1 MTELGGTFATTATR
15 LCVVGADGRM
25 GSAVIQQAKL
35 AGFEVVGAVTA
46 PESENAGL
54 SLGQIGLSPP
64 NVKILPQQD
73 LEQAL
78 EDADIYMSFTTP
90 SAELANLPKA
100 VEMHRKI
107 VMGTTGF
114 NDDQMRTIRRTLE
127 GRVPAVISPNF
138 SIGANLLFR
147 IIETCGILPKDYD
160 FSIVEAHHRG
170 KADAP
175 SGTAKR
181 MADKLSAMR
190 GYSERVHGRE
200 GLSKRNE
207 RQLELLSV
215 RAGGIPGIH
224 DLIIAGQHE
233 MIRIEHLAFSRNVFA
248 QGALYAAEWLS
259 RQSRPMIFTMEDIL
273 ENSNSAD

>member
-1 MTELGGTFATTATR
+1 MTELGGIFATTATR

-25 GSAVIQQAKL
+25 GSTIIQQAAS

-46 PESENAGL
+46 PDSQNAGRT
-54 SLGQIGLSPP
+54 LGEIGLSPP
-64 NVKILPQQD
+64 NLKILPQQN

-78 EDADIYMSFTTP
+78 KDADIYMSFTTP

-100 VEMHRKI
+100 VQMGRKVVI
-107 VMGTTGF
+107 GTTGF
-114 NDDQMRTIRRTLE
+114 NEDQTRSIRGTLE

-138 SIGANLLFR
+138 SIGVNLLFK
-147 IIETCGILPKDYD
+147 IIETCGLFPRNYD
-160 FSIVEAHHRG
+160 FSIVEAHHSG

-175 SGTAKR
+175 SGTAKK
-181 MADKLSAMR
+181 MADALSAMR
-190 GYSERVHGRE
+190 GYSERIHGRE

-233 MIRIEHLAFSRNVFA
+233 MIRIEHVAFSRNVFA
-248 QGALYAAEWLS
+248 QGALYAAEWLK

-273 ENSNSAD
+273 REQQFN